1 MSARHQNSYKE
12 KFMKRSLV
20 GIIAAV
26 ALVGTIG
33 LTGTAASAA
42 ATLKSSGSSFANGIM
57 QACKTNVGGV
67 DLTYTST
74 GSGTGRSQFVAKTT
88 DFGMTDGLFT
98 AGSQP
103 ANFVYVP
110 LVGGPVAIVLNVP
123 GVKTLNLTGDLIGK
137 LYTGKITKWNDAAI
151 AKENKGVKL
160 PALAVQPV
168 YRSGSSGTSENFT
181 NYLAAIAGN
190 GWVKNSTFASAN
202 TVVGTSAATSTVLVT
217 TVKSTAGAFG
227 YADLSDV
234 AASGL
239 NYASIKN
246 GAGQFIKPDVRSAK
260 AFLAVQRV
268 GSNGVV
274 GYDYKAPVRG
284 AYPLSLISYA
294 IAYKNGNKDVQN
306 YLKAFVNTC
315 APTEATKLSY
325 VAIDGKL
332 KSTALSLID
341 QIG

>member
-1 MSARHQNSYKE
+1 
-12 KFMKRSLV
+12 
-20 GIIAAV
+20 
-26 ALVGTIG
+26 
-33 LTGTAASAA
+33 
-42 ATLKSSGSSFANGIM
+42 M

-74 GSGTGRSQFVAKTT
+74 GSGAGRSQFVAKTT
-88 DFGMTDGLFT
+88 DFGMTDGLFA
-98 AGSQP
+98 AGTQP

-123 GVKTLNLTGDLIGK
+123 GVDNLKLTGDLIGK

-217 TVKSTAGAFG
+217 TVKSTIGAFG

-234 AASGL
+234 AASDL

-332 KSTALSLID
+332 KSTALTLID

>member
-1 MSARHQNSYKE
+1 
-12 KFMKRSLV
+12 MKRSLV
-20 GIIAAV
+20 GILAAV
-26 ALVGTIG
+26 ALVGTVG

-42 ATLKSSGSSFANGIM
+42 ATLKSSGSSFATGIM

-74 GSGTGRSQFVAKTT
+74 GSGTGRSQFAAKTT

-103 ANFVYVP
+103 GNFVYVP
-110 LVGGPVAIVLNVP
+110 LVGGPVAIVVNIP
-123 GVKTLNLTGDLIGK
+123 GVKSLNLTGELIGK
-137 LYTGKITKWNDAAI
+137 LYTGKITKWNDPAI
-151 AKENKGVKL
+151 VKENKGIKL

-181 NYLAAIAGN
+181 NYLAQIAQSGWTKN
-190 GWVKNSTFASAN
+190 GTFASAN

-234 AASGL
+234 AAADVK
-239 NYASIKN
+239 YASIKN
-246 GAGQFIKPDVRSAK
+246 GAGQFVKPDVRTAK

-274 GYDYKAPVRG
+274 TYDYKAPVRG

-315 APTEATKLSY
+315 APAEATKLSY

-332 KSTALSLID
+332 KSTALNLID
-341 QIG
+341 LIG

>member
-1 MSARHQNSYKE
+1 
-12 KFMKRSLV
+12 MKRSLV
-20 GIIAAV
+20 GILAAV
-26 ALVGTIG
+26 ALVGTVG

-74 GSGTGRSQFVAKTT
+74 GSGTGRSQFAAKTT

-98 AGSQP
+98 PGTQP
-103 ANFVYVP
+103 GNFVYVP
-110 LVGGPVAIVLNVP
+110 LVGGPVAIVVNVP

-137 LYTGKITKWNDAAI
+137 LYTGKITKWNDPAI
-151 AKENKGVKL
+151 VKENKGVKL

-181 NYLAAIAGN
+181 NYLAQIAQS
-190 GWVKNSTFASAN
+190 GWVKNGTFASAN

-234 AASGL
+234 TAAKL
-239 NYASIKN
+239 TYASIKN
-246 GAGQFIKPDVRSAK
+246 GAGQFVKPDVRTAK

-268 GSNGVV
+268 ASNGVV
-274 GYDYKAPVRG
+274 TYDYKAPVRG

-294 IAYKNGNKDVQN
+294 IAFKNGNKDVQN

-325 VAIDGKL
+325 VAIDGQL
-332 KSTALSLID
+332 KKTALNLID
-341 QIG
+341 LIG

>member
-1 MSARHQNSYKE
+1 
-12 KFMKRSLV
+12 MKRSLV
-20 GIIAAV
+20 GILAAV
-26 ALVGTIG
+26 ALVGTVG

-74 GSGTGRSQFVAKTT
+74 GSGTGRSQFAAKTT

-103 ANFVYVP
+103 GNFVYVP
-110 LVGGPVAIVLNVP
+110 LVGGPVAIVVNIP
-123 GVKTLNLTGDLIGK
+123 GVKSLNLTGELIGK
-137 LYTGKITKWNDAAI
+137 LYTGKITKWNDPAI
-151 AKENKGVKL
+151 VKENKGIKL

-181 NYLAAIAGN
+181 NYLAQIAQA
-190 GWVKNSTFASAN
+190 GWVKNGTFASAN

-234 AASGL
+234 AAADVK
-239 NYASIKN
+239 YASIKN
-246 GAGQFIKPDVRSAK
+246 GAGQFVKPDVRTAK

-268 GSNGVV
+268 ASNGVV
-274 GYDYKAPVRG
+274 TYDYKAPVRG

-315 APTEATKLSY
+315 APAEATKLSY
-325 VAIDGKL
+325 VAIDGQL
-332 KSTALSLID
+332 KKTALNLID
-341 QIG
+341 LIG

>member
-1 MSARHQNSYKE
+1 
-12 KFMKRSLV
+12 MKRSLV
-20 GIIAAV
+20 GILAAV

-42 ATLKSSGSSFANGIM
+42 TTLKSSGSSFANGIM

-98 AGSQP
+98 AGTQP

-137 LYTGKITKWNDAAI
+137 LYTGKITKWNDKQIAAI
-151 AKENKGVKL
+151 NKGVKL

-168 YRSGSSGTSENFT
+168 YRSGSSGTSENFS
-181 NYLAAIAGN
+181 NYLVQMAGSGWKTN
-190 GWVKNSTFASAN
+190 GTFASAN

-239 NYASIKN
+239 NYASVQN
-246 GAGQFIKPDVRSAK
+246 GAKQFIKPDVRSAK

-268 GSNGVV
+268 NSNGTLT
-274 GYDYKAPVRG
+274 YDYKAPVRG
-284 AYPLSLISYA
+284 AYPVSLISYA
-294 IAYKNGNKDVQN
+294 LAFKNGNKDVQN

-315 APTEATKLSY
+315 APTEASKLSY

-332 KSTALSLID
+332 KAKALDLID
-341 QIG
+341 LIG

>member
-1 MSARHQNSYKE
+1 
-12 KFMKRSLV
+12 MKRSLV
-20 GIIAAV
+20 GILAAV

-42 ATLKSSGSSFANGIM
+42 TTLKSSGSSFANGIM

-74 GSGTGRSQFVAKTT
+74 GSGTGRSQFAAKTT
-88 DFGMTDGLFT
+88 DFGMSDGLFT
-98 AGSQP
+98 AGTQP

-123 GVKTLNLTGDLIGK
+123 GVKNLNLTGDLIGQ
-137 LYTGKITKWNDAAI
+137 LYTGKITKWNDAQI
-151 AKENKGVKL
+151 AKINKGVKL

-168 YRSGSSGTSENFT
+168 YRSGSSGTSENFS
-181 NYLAAIAGN
+181 NFLAQTATGGWTKN
-190 GWVKNSTFASAN
+190 GTFASAN

-217 TVKSTAGAFG
+217 TVKSTSGAFG

-234 AASGL
+234 AAADL
-239 NYASIKN
+239 NFAAVLN
-246 GAGQFIKPDVRSAK
+246 GANQYIKPDVRSAK

-268 GSNGVV
+268 NNNGTLT
-274 GYDYKAPVRG
+274 YDYKTPVRG
-284 AYPLSLISYA
+284 AYPVSLISYA
-294 IAYKNGNKDVQN
+294 LAFKNGNKDVQN

-315 APTEATKLSY
+315 APTEGAKLSY

-332 KSTALSLID
+332 KAKALDLID
-341 QIG
+341 LIG

>member
-1 MSARHQNSYKE
+1 
-12 KFMKRSLV
+12 MKRSLV
-20 GIIAAV
+20 GILAAV

-42 ATLKSSGSSFANGIM
+42 TTLKSSGSSFANGIM

-74 GSGTGRSQFVAKTT
+74 GSGTGRSQFAAKTT
-88 DFGMTDGLFT
+88 DFGMSDGLFT
-98 AGSQP
+98 AGTQP

-123 GVKTLNLTGDLIGK
+123 GVKTLNLTGDVIGK
-137 LYTGKITKWNDAAI
+137 LYTGKITKWNDKAI
-151 AKENKGVKL
+151 AALNKGVKL

-168 YRSGSSGTSENFT
+168 YRSGSSGTSENFS
-181 NYLAAIAGN
+181 NYLVQTAAGN
-190 GWVKNSTFASAN
+190 GWKTNGTFASAN

-217 TVKSTAGAFG
+217 TVKSTSGAFG

-239 NYASIKN
+239 NYASVQN
-246 GAGQFIKPDVRSAK
+246 GAKQFIKPDVRSAK

-268 GSNGVV
+268 NSNGTLT
-274 GYDYKAPVRG
+274 YDYKADVRG
-284 AYPLSLISYA
+284 AYPVSLISYA
-294 IAYKNGNKDVQN
+294 LAFKNGNKDVQN

-315 APTEATKLSY
+315 APTEAAKLSY
-325 VAIDGKL
+325 VAVDGKL
-332 KSTALSLID
+332 KAKALDLID
-341 QIG
+341 LIG

>member
-1 MSARHQNSYKE
+1 
-12 KFMKRSLV
+12 MKRSLV
-20 GIIAAV
+20 GILAAV
-26 ALVGTIG
+26 ALVGSIG
-33 LTGTAASAA
+33 LTGSAASAA
-42 ATLKSSGSSFANGIM
+42 TTLKSSGSSFANGIM

-74 GSGTGRSQFVAKTT
+74 GSGTGRSQFAAKTT
-88 DFGMTDGLFT
+88 DFGMSDGLYT
-98 AGSQP
+98 AGTQP

-137 LYTGKITKWNDAAI
+137 LYTGKITKWNDKQIAAL
-151 AKENKGVKL
+151 NKGVKL

-181 NYLAAIAGN
+181 NFLAQIAGSGWKTN
-190 GWVKNSTFASAN
+190 GTFASAN

-217 TVKSTAGAFG
+217 TVKSTSGAFG

-239 NYASIKN
+239 KFASVQN
-246 GAGQFIKPDVRSAK
+246 GAKQFIKPDVRSAK
-260 AFLAVQRV
+260 AFLAVQHV
-268 GSNGVV
+268 NNNGTLT
-274 GYDYKAPVRG
+274 YDYKAPVRG
-284 AYPLSLISYA
+284 AYPVSLISYA
-294 IAYKNGNKDVQN
+294 LAFKNGNKDVQN

-315 APTEATKLSY
+315 APTEGAKLSY

-332 KSTALSLID
+332 KAKALDLID
-341 QIG
+341 LIG